1 MADKKANA
9 KKADAKKVEKKP
21 VAKKAEAK
29 KAAKNAAK
37 NQKKPN
43 AFVRLIKYLASC
55 KGELKKITW
64 PTPAQTTKNFG
75 IVIAVIIIMGL
86 FIFGLDTGLF
96 KLLGLVMQTGSAA

>member
-9 KKADAKKVEKKP
+9 KNAAAKKVDKKP
-21 VAKKAEAK
+21 VKKT
-29 KAAKNAAK
+29 AK
-37 NQKKPN
+37 NQTKPN
-43 AFVRLIKYLASC
+43 AFIRLGKYLAAC

-86 FIFGLDTGLF
+86 FIFALDTGLF
-96 KLLGLVMQTGSAA
+96 ALLGMVMDTGSAA